1 MYAMVQRFPTRDAK
15 EFMNMFVLTPLE
27 ETVTVKNIVAK
38 STVQAEARGEA
49 RGERIG
55 QIQLLQRM
63 LHQPVNPKEDLTTR
77 SLEALDALVKQ
88 LKAQIH

>member
-38 STVQAEARGEA
+38 STLEAEA

-55 QIQLLQRM
+55 QIHLQ
-63 LHQPVNPKEDLTTR
+63 H
-77 SLEALDALVKQ
+77 LEAQIDSPPEAPSPANALEPI
-88 LKAQIH
+88 LTRRRTLHG